1 MQISTILT
9 ILSILVSVM
18 IALVG
23 IPMWFLKNQSKKMEL
38 VAKDFKESSGS
49 IVSEMN
55 KSLDRNR
62 LEQKEE
68 LDKLQLRFDSRFDDF
83 SKRLETSSS
92 ELKDLLYRETATLKI
107 KDQEQDDK
115 ISNIGEKVTKVNEDL
130 LNFKL
135 LVSEQYQKS
144 D

>member
-9 ILSILVSVM
+9 ILSILVSIL

-23 IPMWFLKNQSKKMEL
+23 IPIWFLKNQSKKMEL
-38 VAKDFKESSGS
+38 VAKNFKESSGS

-68 LDKLQLRFDSRFDDF
+68 LDKLQHRFDSRFDDF

>member
-1 MQISTILT
+1 
-9 ILSILVSVM
+9 M